1 MSNKRRI
8 AMALTCLGLSACR
21 PSSEA
26 GPTPPPSS
34 EIDGSPGGP
43 IDGGAGDTTPPLT
56 GDDCYFG
63 WDGGACP
70 PGCGERWASAQG
82 DSGTCFVGVRLYC
95 GLPLDGTST
104 AEIACYVRETDGRIF
119 MFGDM
124 APLDIGKGAGLPAL
138 RRCTP
143 SELEAVL
150 GWPACP

>member
-1 MSNKRRI
+1 MKRHI

-34 EIDGSPGGP
+34 EVDGSPGGP

-70 PGCGERWASAQG
+70 PGCGEQMASIQG
-82 DSGTCFVGVRLYC
+82 DSGTCAVSVRLYC
-95 GLPLDGTST
+95 GRPVDGTST
-104 AEIACYVRETDGRIF
+104 AEIACYVREADGRIF
-119 MFGDM
+119 MFGYV
-124 APLDIGKGAGLPAL
+124 AALDIGKGAGLPAL

-143 SELEAVL
+143 SELESAL
-150 GWPACP
+150 GWLDPLCP